1 MMSIYEDDERNFVPC
16 RAEVL
21 SPTTDWELSWSNCRQ
36 PGVSTELAS
45 FLWLMLHN
53 LLSTQARL
61 HRMGAVRT
69 AKCKMQD
76 CIEDGTLQHELLL
89 CSKNEGVGKL
99 LLTCLQ
105 QHIPDLQPAKL
116 LRLEFGDFGQDLS
129 LAMTWLTAII
139 LKHIWKKRETGSSIR
154 VYKVRA
160 ELEQYITLLRTTR
173 LQEALHHLS
182 NFKREMFSV

>member
-1 MMSIYEDDERNFVPC
+1 MMKETLYHADQKFSLQLLTGSYLGQTADSLEC
-16 RAEVL
+16 H
-21 SPTTDWELSWSNCRQ
+21 LSWPATSGCCCTTCWARRQ
-36 PGVSTELAS
+36 GCTGWGQSE
-45 FLWLMLHN
+45 LHN
-53 LLSTQARL
+53 AR
-61 HRMGAVRT
+61 
-69 AKCKMQD
+69 CN
-76 CIEDGTLQHELLL
+76 EDGTLQHELLL

-116 LRLEFGDFGQDLS
+116 LRLKFGDCGQDLS

-139 LKHIWKKRETGSSIR
+139 LKHIWKERETGSSIW

-173 LQEALHHLS
+173 FQ
-182 NFKREMFSV
+182 